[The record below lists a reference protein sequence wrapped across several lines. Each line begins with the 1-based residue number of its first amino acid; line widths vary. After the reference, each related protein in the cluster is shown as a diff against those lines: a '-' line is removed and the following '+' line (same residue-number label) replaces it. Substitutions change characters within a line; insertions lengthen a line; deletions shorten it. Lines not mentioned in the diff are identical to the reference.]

1 MNQRQLIL
9 PAVAAAIFNEENHV
23 LLQRRKNNQWGLI
36 SGHIEFG
43 EDVKSA
49 VVREIEEETGLKSCV
64 KRLIGIY
71 SSPETQTYITT
82 KNETIQYITHYF
94 EADLLEP
101 FNGHFRNDETREL
114 RFFAPECLPDNLILM
129 HPTWLTDALQNEQ
142 TFIR

>member
-1 MNQRQLIL
+1 MNQRLLIL
-9 PAVAAAIFNEENHV
+9 PAVAVAIFNGENHI

-43 EDVKSA
+43 ETIESA
-49 VVREIEEETGLKSCV
+49 VVREIEEETGLKSRI

-71 SSPETQTYITT
+71 SSPETQTYITA

-101 FNGHFRNDETREL
+101 FNSHFRNDETCEL
-114 RFFAPECLPDNLILM
+114 KFFAPESLPDNLILM